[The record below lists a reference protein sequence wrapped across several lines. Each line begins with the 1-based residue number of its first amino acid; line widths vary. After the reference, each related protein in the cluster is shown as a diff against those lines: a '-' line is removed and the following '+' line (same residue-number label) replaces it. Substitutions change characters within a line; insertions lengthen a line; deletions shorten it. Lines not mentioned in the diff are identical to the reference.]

1 MRETLDRGASINL
14 RNMVRG
20 PATHRGFMTPMAPPD
35 RPALADY
42 CARLD
47 PRPGFRAHGRNG
59 KP

>member
-1 MRETLDRGASINL
+1 
-14 RNMVRG
+14 
-20 PATHRGFMTPMAPPD
+20 MTPMAPPD